1 MTRVK
6 RGWRAGM
13 LVAGLAALLVAA
25 GSSEA
30 AIVTGNC
37 DTGFSIN
44 AALATLDRVGPH
56 TIEVTGTCREQV
68 LIDQRDRVTIQGP
81 VGGTA
86 TIVFPATGGA
96 PVLGVVLIQRSRAI
110 LLRQLVIDGASRAQR
125 GVLIAFGSEAQIL
138 GSRVENN
145 TGAGVFVTLNSLAA
159 LGGNQATLGVALTNN
174 RNQGA
179 ISTGGGAFLLIQGF
193 TTIENNGRAV

>member
-1 MTRVK
+1 
-6 RGWRAGM
+6 M

-138 GSRVENN
+138 GSRVEP
-145 TGAGVFVTLNSLAA
+145 SC
-159 LGGNQATLGVALTNN
+159 
-174 RNQGA
+174 
-179 ISTGGGAFLLIQGF
+179 
-193 TTIENNGRAV
+193 